1 MDRENPKQRK
11 EESEGGGEKKERS
24 KRRGQD
30 EELRGRSIDAD
41 FVEINEYLALI
52 QCKQRRRRVRMKR
65 YIYIHGAPLHRD
77 GSETQYGKDTSR
89 RRDRNE
95 QFEILL
101 IDVDRVIP
109 ADD

>member
-11 EESEGGGEKKERS
+11 KKRWGEKKERS

-52 QCKQRRRRVRMKR
+52 QCKQRRKRVWMKR
-65 YIYIHGAPLHRD
+65 DIYIQGAP
-77 GSETQYGKDTSR
+77 SIEMVPR
-89 RRDRNE
+89 RNTERIHLR
-95 QFEILL
+95 
-101 IDVDRVIP
+101 R
-109 ADD
+109 